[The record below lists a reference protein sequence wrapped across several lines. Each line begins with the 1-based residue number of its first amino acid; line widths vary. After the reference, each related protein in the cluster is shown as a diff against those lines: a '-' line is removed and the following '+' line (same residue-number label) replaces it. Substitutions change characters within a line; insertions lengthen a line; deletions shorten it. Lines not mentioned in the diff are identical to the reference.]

1 MSSVGCNSLQ
11 HGFIGSATHR
21 PSRLSAAAILLTS
34 MLALS
39 PAAFAASENQSSV
52 YGKDITALS
61 NDELRKLRGGV
72 RVAGVDF
79 DFGAVVH
86 LNVNGTLVAETTFS
100 MNQDGSLR
108 HTTTIHDPSIASE
121 FTGDPAQLA
130 GTNIQLNGTNGG
142 MGIVIKDGS
151 GVSVTMNKI
160 TAGEMNALL
169 ANGAP
174 DRVIS
179 QTVDGTL
186 TINNFS
192 QLNNNMMTD
201 IATARAMAAAIGG
214 VVMAQ

>member
-1 MSSVGCNSLQ
+1 MSSVGCNEFQ
-11 HGFIGSATHR
+11 HGFIGKPPR
-21 PSRLSAAAILLTS
+21 RFSRLSAAAILLASTAA
-34 MLALS
+34 LA
-39 PAAFAASENQSSV
+39 PAAFAASENLSTV
-52 YGKDITALS
+52 YGKDLTALS
-61 NDELRKLRGGV
+61 NDELRRLRGGV

-79 DFGAVVH
+79 DFGAIVH
-86 LNVNGTLVAETTFS
+86 LNVNGALVAETTFS
-100 MNQDGSLR
+100 MNQDGSLS
-108 HTTTIHDPSIASE
+108 HTTTIHDSSIASE
-121 FTGDPAQLA
+121 FTGDPTQLA
-130 GTNIQLNGTNGG
+130 GTNIQLNGSNGG

-179 QTVDGTL
+179 QTVEGTL